1 MKKFLLILLFLFL
14 GAGAF
19 VYAARETL
27 LRKGFEYA
35 VTSLTGFETHV
46 GNIHIQIPEAVIH
59 LEDLKIHNPKS
70 FKKDIFVDIPEIY
83 VAPDLA
89 AILKKESIHFRE
101 IRFAVKEV
109 NVVKDEQGVSNISRL
124 SSIGQSGAAK
134 QPAQPAPK
142 EKASALPFKVDKLV
156 LTLRKVSFED
166 HSAGLAGRIPKDATV
181 DLHVDKQVYTN
192 ITDPN
197 AIVNILILKILYGTT
212 FGNLLDIDPT
222 KLTQNLTKTVGASA
236 DTLLQTTDELLKT
249 TEGVVQGTVGTAK
262 GVLNDTTRAVRT
274 GDLTQATKTTQAVVK
289 DTLGQATNLFGK
301 FKSKL
306 TTQSG
311 SSETTSTDSESSQ

>member
-1 MKKFLLILLFLFL
+1 M
-14 GAGAF
+14 
-19 VYAARETL
+19 YAARETL
-27 LRKGFEYA
+27 LRKGFEIA
-35 VTSLTGFETHV
+35 VTALTGFETHV
-46 GNIHIQIPEAVIH
+46 GNIRIQIPEAVIH

-109 NVVKDEQGVSNISRL
+109 NVVKDEQGVTNISML

-134 QPAQPAPK
+134 QPAQPAPT
-142 EKASALPFKVDKLV
+142 EKAPALPFKVDRLV

-166 HSAGLAGRIPKDATV
+166 HSAGLAGKIPKDATV
-181 DLHVDKQVYTN
+181 DLHVDNQVYTN

-197 AIVNILILKILYGTT
+197 AIVNILILKILYSTT
-212 FGNLLDIDPT
+212 FGNLLDIDPG
-222 KLTQNLTKTVGASA
+222 KLTQDLTKTVGASA
-236 DTLLQTTDELLKT
+236 DKLLKTTDELLQG
-249 TEGVVQGTVGTAK
+249 TEGVVKDTVGTAT
-262 GVLNDTTRAVRT
+262 GILSETTRAVST
-274 GDLTQATKTTQAVVK
+274 GDVKQVSEKTQAVVK
-289 DTLGQATNLFGK
+289 DTLGQAAGLFGK

-306 TTQSG
+306 TSPNTA
-311 SSETTSTDSESSQ
+311 SETSQTDSESAQ